1 MSTPKD
7 PYWQKDRHLE
17 NKSYGVENS
26 LLIYKRKCF
35 NNNILYHLSRIC
47 FEIIKAGI
55 KGCRETLENRIEFP
69 INPISAVM
77 NGVESIYQQRD
88 RKMEINQKE
97 ENGIVSIAI
106 KGRLDAD
113 SSAEAETV
121 VKDALGGET
130 SRLLFNLGELEY
142 LSSAGLRVLLSA
154 AKEMRRRDGKIVLCA
169 LNEFVKE
176 IFEVS
181 GFQSLIPITDTV
193 ESGIEVLS

>member
-1 MSTPKD
+1 
-7 PYWQKDRHLE
+7 
-17 NKSYGVENS
+17 
-26 LLIYKRKCF
+26 
-35 NNNILYHLSRIC
+35 
-47 FEIIKAGI
+47 
-55 KGCRETLENRIEFP
+55 
-69 INPISAVM
+69 
-77 NGVESIYQQRD
+77 
-88 RKMEINQKE
+88 MEISQKE

-113 SSAEAETV
+113 SSLEAEKV

-130 SRLLFNLGELEY
+130 NRLLFNLGELEY

-181 GFQSLIPITDTV
+181 GFQSLIPITESV
-193 ESGIEVLS
+193 ESGIEALS

>member
-1 MSTPKD
+1 M
-7 PYWQKDRHLE
+7 
-17 NKSYGVENS
+17 
-26 LLIYKRKCF
+26 
-35 NNNILYHLSRIC
+35 
-47 FEIIKAGI
+47 EII
-55 KGCRETLENRIEFP
+55 
-69 INPISAVM
+69 
-77 NGVESIYQQRD
+77 
-88 RKMEINQKE
+88 QKE

-113 SSAEAETV
+113 SSPEAEKV
-121 VKDALGGET
+121 VKDAIKDQT
-130 SRLLFNLGELEY
+130 TRILFNLASLEY
-142 LSSAGLRVLLSA
+142 LSSAGLRVLLGA